1 MRARTGTAALLAAL
15 AALALGATSSVAA
28 RGGNQPIRG
37 IVIGVKAE
45 SLDVQTETGAVT
57 VAITDDTRVIRTVSG
72 SLADLRRGQVANL
85 VLSSGRI
92 SQIHI
97 APPGTKLAGSS
108 PSRGRGRSP
117 RTLGPVRIL
126 AATRRTIRVR
136 YGNHR
141 TVTYTLAAKPKVIKD
156 VPGLID
162 DLAVGQTVLVTRSHG
177 GRVAIVIDILR
188 G

>member
-1 MRARTGTAALLAAL
+1 MRARHGTAALLAAL
-15 AALALGATSSVAA
+15 ATLALGATSSVAA

-37 IVIGVKAE
+37 IVIGVTAE
-45 SLDVQTETGAVT
+45 SLEVQTETGGVT

-72 SLADLRRGQVANL
+72 TLADLRRGQVANL
-85 VLSSGRI
+85 VLDRGRI

-97 APPGTKLAGSS
+97 APPGTKLAGSN
-108 PSRGRGRSP
+108 PSRGRGRSH

-136 YGNHR
+136 YGNGR
-141 TVTYTLAAKPKVIKD
+141 IVTYTLAARPKVIKD
-156 VPGLID
+156 VPGLIE

-177 GRVAIVIDILR
+177 GRVAVLIDILR